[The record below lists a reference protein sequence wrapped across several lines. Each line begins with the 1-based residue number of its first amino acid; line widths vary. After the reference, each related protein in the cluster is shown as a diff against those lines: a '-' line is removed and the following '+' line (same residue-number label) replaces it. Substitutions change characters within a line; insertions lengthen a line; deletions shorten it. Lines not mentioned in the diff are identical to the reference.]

1 MAEETK
7 SGAPEGKGGKKKILI
22 FLILGLLIIVVAGG
36 VVFFLLGKKGGDEAG
51 AEKPKKAK
59 KAVDT
64 VFIDFDPIIV
74 NLLDPTGRRYLQVRL
89 SIEVTDKKAE
99 AEVKKKEPK
108 IKDTILSILSG
119 KTVDEVIVPD
129 AKERIKGEILKKL
142 KQEIGEDLIVNVYI
156 TQFIVE

>member
-1 MAEETK
+1 MADEAK
-7 SGAPEGKGGKKKILI
+7 AGSAEGKGGKKKLLI
-22 FLILGLLIIVVAGG
+22 FLILGLLIIAVAGG
-36 VVFFLLGKKGGDEAG
+36 AVFFLLGKKGVEEG

-59 KAVDT
+59 KTAET

-74 NLLDPTGRRYLQVRL
+74 NLFDPTGRRYLQVRL
-89 SIEVTDKKAE
+89 SLEVVDKKAE

-142 KQEIGEDLIVNVYI
+142 KAEIGEDLIVNVYI